1 MFGQLGYT
9 SSRDL
14 GVALSHLTVEI
25 VQMALN
31 AGDTWTTIS
40 DQTLGLVRL
49 VDLTDASGHP
59 ELGCNESLIA
69 LFCGDAYIRHLAGS
83 SSLSWPFALT

>member
-25 VQMALN
+25 MLMLLN
-31 AGDTWTTIS
+31 VRDTWTTIS
-40 DQTLGLVRL
+40 DWTLGLVRL
-49 VDLTDASGHP
+49 VDLTGASGHL
-59 ELGCNESLIA
+59 ELGSSKSLTA
-69 LFCGDAYIRHLAGS
+69 LFRGDAYIRRLAGS
-83 SSLSWPFALT
+83 SSLKGPNG